1 MCTPW
6 PYGRAGDSAGKDQ
19 RVGRPGHDGQAL
31 CIQDTE
37 AVDALRGIKEWGT
50 ANLEGGVCFSRSF
63 TCRKNILDLIYTPHK
78 DSFYNIINVLFLSR
92 DLSHPFLSF
101 YYSQDLHH
109 FVNNLCNVIYF
120 LSMTV
125 GTRFVELI
133 GVFLIYVR
141 FANHNVFC

>member
-1 MCTPW
+1 MPST
-6 PYGRAGDSAGKDQ
+6 
-19 RVGRPGHDGQAL
+19 
-31 CIQDTE
+31 QDAPFAHVWLTQLSMSRRSHTGLIKTANSGE
-37 AVDALRGIKEWGT
+37 LRNGALRIWR
-50 ANLEGGVCFSRSF
+50 GGVCFSRSF
-63 TCRKNILDLIYTPHK
+63 TCRKNILDLIYTIHK

-101 YYSQDLHH
+101 YFNQNLHH
-109 FVNNLCNVIYF
+109 FVNNLCNLMYF

-133 GVFLIYVR
+133 GAFFIYVR